1 MYAAMM
7 PGSASSMI
15 SNRDI
20 SEANRLASDLSGLN
34 FEPQDAAALYV
45 LFSSSLFS
53 FFFLFFQMFIIF
65 SFVQLVVKNIILA
78 GG

>member
-45 LFSSSLFS
+45 LFTSSLFS

>member
-1 MYAAMM
+1 MTENVFAMM

-34 FEPQDAAALYV
+34 FKPQDSAALYV
-45 LFSSSLFS
+45 LFTSSLYS
-53 FFFLFFQMFIIF
+53 FFFPLVF
-65 SFVQLVVKNIILA
+65 SIVYYI
-78 GG
+78 

>member
-20 SEANRLASDLSGLN
+20 SEANRLASDLIGLN
-34 FEPQDAAALYV
+34 FETQDAAALYV
-45 LFSSSLFS
+45 LFTSSLFS
-53 FFFLFFQMFIIF
+53 FFFPCFFKCLLY
-65 SFVQLVVKNIILA
+65 LVLCN
-78 GG
+78 

>member
-1 MYAAMM
+1 MM

-45 LFSSSLFS
+45 LFTSSLFS
-53 FFFLFFQMFIIF
+53 FFCFCLFKCYFI
-65 SFVQLVVKNIILA
+65 
-78 GG
+78 

>member
-45 LFSSSLFS
+45 LFTSSLFS
-53 FFFLFFQMFIIF
+53 FFFFFCFF
-65 SFVQLVVKNIILA
+65 KCLLYLVLCN
-78 GG
+78 

>member
-45 LFSSSLFS
+45 LFTTSLFS
-53 FFFLFFQMFIIF
+53 FFFFVF
-65 SFVQLVVKNIILA
+65 SNVYYI
-78 GG
+78 

>member
-45 LFSSSLFS
+45 LFTSSLFS
-53 FFFLFFQMFIIF
+53 FFFFCFFKCLLY
-65 SFVQLVVKNIILA
+65 LVLCN
-78 GG
+78 